1 MKKNCYFQP
10 EEKNKLQINI
20 LLHLINLN
28 YFKDKKNYDG
38 YSSQKYKTPNKEENQ
53 TALRFCTAYSGLE
66 SNGNETTKPLG
77 KEIREMG
84 RGWWG

>member
-1 MKKNCYFQP
+1 MTF
-10 EEKNKLQINI
+10 LD
-20 LLHLINLN
+20 
-28 YFKDKKNYDG
+28 FKDKKNYDG

-84 RGWWG
+84 LGGGGETSHLLWGIACHLAGGKDV